1 MVKVIDLK
9 VLSIPEQ
16 VRNISV
22 KSKSHKRKRSA
33 VEDLCDN
40 DDVKFAV
47 MKRAEE
53 IVANLAP
60 QFPSMIKCMLPSFVS
75 GGWLRL
81 SQKFCKD
88 HLPKEDTEIVLEDES
103 GESLETVYHA
113 HKMGL
118 SGGWKKFTMMH
129 KLSEGDVVVFHLVKP
144 TKFKV
149 YIVRA
154 NDSEEADGDLSHL
167 QMEACARQMNSTND
181 TADRKNLSKISTEM
195 EDQDLEHLLLDNS
208 EEDIEKKR
216 MVTCVSKLRPEIDQS
231 EDEILDLGFEIT
243 DGIRVS
249 ESASID
255 FEEVKSFEDFD
266 IIANGL
272 VINSELS
279 MPLQSKYYEL
289 CCSQKSFLHDHILE
303 GLNCKLVAGIIV
315 QIITIADGLR
325 DPKLATVQE
334 KFGAWEKILKSFQGL
349 GMNVEFLLARLEQLM
364 DISSKSKRHKNATFE
379 RAIAEEE
386 TRTLEAR
393 LLEAKKTGNRLDV
406 EIQTLGPSTENLE
419 LKFQEMA
426 KAPW

>member
-1 MVKVIDLK
+1 M
-9 VLSIPEQ
+9 
-16 VRNISV
+16 
-22 KSKSHKRKRSA
+22 
-33 VEDLCDN
+33 
-40 DDVKFAV
+40 
-47 MKRAEE
+47 
-53 IVANLAP
+53 
-60 QFPSMIKCMLPSFVS
+60 
-75 GGWLRL
+75 
-81 SQKFCKD
+81 
-88 HLPKEDTEIVLEDES
+88 
-103 GESLETVYHA
+103 
-113 HKMGL
+113 
-118 SGGWKKFTMMH
+118 
-129 KLSEGDVVVFHLVKP
+129 
-144 TKFKV
+144 
-149 YIVRA
+149 
-154 NDSEEADGDLSHL
+154 
-167 QMEACARQMNSTND
+167 
-181 TADRKNLSKISTEM
+181 
-195 EDQDLEHLLLDNS
+195 
-208 EEDIEKKR
+208 
-216 MVTCVSKLRPEIDQS
+216 
-231 EDEILDLGFEIT
+231 
-243 DGIRVS
+243 S

-349 GMNVEFLLARLEQLM
+349 GMNVDFLLARLEQLM

-379 RAIAEEE
+379 RARAEEE

-406 EIQTLGPSTENLE
+406 EIQKLGPSTGNLE